1 MGMVVEGPVCVY
13 LCFNA
18 YVKKLLLILLKLHPL
33 SLRAPVCQSHKYIC
47 EEGISSHL
55 LKVFCMN
62 TGWIVVRAEDLKL
75 CSSAPVVR
83 SQSGM

>member
-1 MGMVVEGPVCVY
+1 MY

-62 TGWIVVRAEDLKL
+62 AGWIVVRAEDLKL
-75 CSSAPVVR
+75 CSSVPVVR